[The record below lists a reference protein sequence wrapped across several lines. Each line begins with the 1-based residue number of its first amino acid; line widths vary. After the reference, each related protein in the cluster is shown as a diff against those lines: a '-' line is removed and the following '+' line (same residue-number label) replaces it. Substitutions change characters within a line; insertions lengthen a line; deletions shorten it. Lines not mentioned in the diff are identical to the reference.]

1 MANATDVRVLERCG
15 LPEARVLIIT
25 MDDRAAVA
33 EVARAARKM
42 RPDITIVARA
52 RDADH
57 AAQLYAA
64 GVSEAVPEA
73 IEASLH
79 ISEAALIGAG
89 VPLGI
94 VIATIH
100 DQRDQY
106 RSQYQRIEPG
116 KRDSVARLRARRT
129 AVRKSRKS

>member
-1 MANATDVRVLERCG
+1 MWQMPPMCACWSG
-15 LPEARVLIIT
+15 
-25 MDDRAAVA
+25 AAVA

-52 RDADH
+52 RDPDH

-89 VPLGI
+89 VPLGT
-94 VIATIH
+94 VIAAIH
-100 DQRDQY
+100 EQRDQY
-106 RSQYQRIEPG
+106 RAQYQRIEPG

-129 AVRKSRKS
+129 AVRKSRNP